1 MTPSD
6 GLAALG
12 YPTLFFV
19 GILGNMGVPVPEK
32 SMLLVAGYLVWAG
45 ELHALLVVGLGVAG
59 ALIGANLAYWLGR
72 RLGRPAVERCAAR
85 LRIAPGRIEAAA
97 SLLARY
103 GCLGVF
109 VSRFV
114 PGVRFL
120 ANTLA
125 GVSALRPVPF
135 SVACG
140 CAALAYLPVLVG
152 AGYLAALRF
161 GERLGT
167 AGGPFAPT
175 HALLPLLFLLPAGL
189 LAAGL
194 RLRRART

>member
-1 MTPSD
+1 MYPSD

-12 YPTLFFV
+12 YPTLFLV

-32 SMLLVAGYLVWAG
+32 SMLLFAGYLVWAG
-45 ELHALLVVGLGVAG
+45 ELHAILVVGLGVAG

-85 LRIAPGRIEAAA
+85 LHLAPSRIEAAVR
-97 SLLARY
+97 LVGRY

-120 ANTLA
+120 ASTIA
-125 GVSALRPVPF
+125 GVSALRPLPF
-135 SVACG
+135 SLACG

-161 GERLGT
+161 GDELGT
-167 AGGPFAPT
+167 AAGRFEPS
-175 HALLPLLFLLPAGL
+175 HALLPLLLLLPAGL
-189 LAAGL
+189 VLAWL
-194 RLRRART
+194 RLRSRRS